1 MFAKVFSLVNKL
13 NVYLFTQIFQG
24 FIKHTIFHDIEKKNT
39 DHHYVVFMVEFIR
52 HLNA

>member
-24 FIKHTIFHDIEKKNT
+24 FIKHPIFHDIEKK
-39 DHHYVVFMVEFIR
+39 DHYNVVFMVECIR